1 MRSIRTV
8 MRELTI
14 KILNAGSV
22 REDAEQNLSF
32 KIFWPKLPSLLA
44 KMSGILAERRN
55 VHEMVYVDVSRG
67 RYRPQR
73 N

>member
-32 KIFWPKLPSLLA
+32 KN
-44 KMSGILAERRN
+44 ILAETSIFIDRN
-55 VHEMVYVDVSRG
+55 VQHFG
-67 RYRPQR
+67 RKAKRS
-73 N
+73 